1 MCEQTMKWQELSI
14 RVPWEFVE
22 PISYLFGRYGH
33 GLSMEKS
40 EDALILMRSYLP
52 DTSKRRLARIE
63 VGVNLV
69 RLLQPM
75 TELTIEPLEESD
87 WESAWKAHFDLLR
100 VGRRLVIKPSWID
113 HAPVAGDLTI
123 ELDPGMAFGTGYHPT
138 TRMCLEALEELV
150 QPGMSVLDLGT
161 GSGILSMAAVRLGA
175 GVVLAL
181 DKDATAVT
189 AARRNFKAG
198 CFTPQARA
206 SRGTLPH
213 QLAADAGFDLAV
225 ANISSKVILDR
236 APYLCRALRPGGM
249 LIASGFME
257 DRMGEVEG
265 GLAEAGLVRRETHR
279 DDEWAALVLVRSQ

>member
-1 MCEQTMKWQELSI
+1 M
-14 RVPWEFVE
+14 PWEFVE

-40 EDALILMRSYLP
+40 EDELILLRTYLP
-52 DTSKRRLARIE
+52 DTSKRRLARID

-75 TELTIEPLEESD
+75 TELAIEPLEESD
-87 WESAWKAHFDLLR
+87 WESAWKAHFDLLK
-100 VGRRLVIKPSWID
+100 VGRRLVIKPSWIEY
-113 HAPVAGDLTI
+113 APGVDDLVI

-138 TRMCLEALEELV
+138 TRMCLEALEELIR
-150 QPGMSVLDLGT
+150 PGMSVLDLGT
-161 GSGILSMAAVRLGA
+161 GSGILTMAAVQLGA
-175 GVVLAL
+175 ASVLAL
-181 DKDATAVT
+181 DKDPTAVT

-198 CFTPQARA
+198 CLTAQARA

-213 QLAADAGFDLAV
+213 QLAIDAGFDLAV

-236 APYLCRALRPGGM
+236 APHIRTALKPGGM

-265 GLAEAGLVRRETHR
+265 GLAEVGLLKRETYR
-279 DDEWAALVLVRSQ
+279 DDEWAALLLVRSQ